1 MRFVIAMAFF
11 VHGFA
16 HTVGFVVPWKIAS
29 LDEAPYKTTLL
40 NNKFD
45 VGHMGIRVVGTLWLL
60 AALAFF
66 AAGALVL
73 GRYQTWQT
81 FALIVSLLSTVL
93 CVLGLPESKIGIPI
107 NIVIFVLVIAGRT
120 LGWFDAIGI

>member
-1 MRFVIAMAFF
+1 
-11 VHGFA
+11 
-16 HTVGFVVPWKIAS
+16 
-29 LDEAPYKTTLL
+29 
-40 NNKFD
+40 
-45 VGHMGIRVVGTLWLL
+45 
-60 AALAFF
+60 
-66 AAGALVL
+66 VL